1 MCKNHKWQWK
11 TQKKKNP
18 IRLAMSSWLS
28 STELLKC
35 SASLYGNLEAPKENP
50 REAKIHEHSI
60 VSISNG
66 SKKQQSTLLENYNG
80 D

>member
-1 MCKNHKWQWK
+1 MENQ
-11 TQKKKNP
+11 KNP
-18 IRLAMSSWLS
+18 IPLAMSSWFP

-50 REAKIHEHSI
+50 REAKIHEHST
-60 VSISNG
+60 VSMSNG